1 MYNALALEP
10 NYGSAYGAPPKEG
23 YPCIQMGA
31 LDGPSGGA
39 VSAVQNA
46 LTSQFGPLLQIS
58 SNHFS
63 QKMTLGTFDAETDRL
78 IRKFQDIQ
86 GLTPDGIVGP
96 VTGQKLGLTFQ
107 KCSKV
112 MASGAGGPIDPDP
125 QPMSLYDKL
134 MIHRYTNPVA
144 FYSVAALLAGGISV
158 GVYKGYKWV
167 WG

>member
-39 VSAVQNA
+39 VSAVQEA
-46 LTSQFGPLLQIS
+46 LRQAGRSPLTPGSGDQPGVFGPA
-58 SNHFS
+58 
-63 QKMTLGTFDAETDRL
+63 TDASVRQ
-78 IRKFQDIQ
+78 FQSEN
-86 GLTPDGIVGP
+86 GLTADGIVGP

-125 QPMSLYDKL
+125 QPMSYYDKV
-134 MIHRYTNPVA
+134 MVHRYTNPVA
-144 FYSVAALLAGGISV
+144 FYGVAALLAGGIGF
-158 GVYKGYKWV
+158 GVYKLFRG
-167 WG
+167 